1 LFKSPRKEKL
11 NTYAMRTMR
20 GLPGKRC
27 VLRKGIGRFAPFRA
41 NIPAFD

>member
-1 LFKSPRKEKL
+1 VFKPL
-11 NTYAMRTMR
+11 NSKKVNHFSMKTTR

-41 NIPAFD
+41 NIPAFE

>member
-1 LFKSPRKEKL
+1 VFKPL
-11 NTYAMRTMR
+11 NSKKVNHFSMKTTR